1 MELAIEHLAKEAP
14 EKLSYEL
21 PDGKR
26 ISYPATRLGR
36 YLNTI
41 YIDIFRG
48 NRKISWVL
56 EALSGRDVRRSLE
69 MFTRILMSGHL
80 DERLVTGTMLGTVEF
95 VIPESLIVRI
105 LMKTDYMF
113 YLEGHGF
120 VSNIIYP
127 DPQWNRPS
135 NLLVVEVL
143 ESLVSK
149 RKQRGDLGIQVF
161 FKVEGIVR
169 ELARMGFYDED
180 VMAALRYMLLNRLI
194 TADHM
199 GRSNLAEEDHV
210 RAHASGLAHLRFLA
224 SRLEYLVGILPA
236 TYLVDRRFAE
246 SNRQKVKGESWVHGH
261 ILGEEKG
268 ILHELIN
275 YLKDEFNRH
284 AAESPFY
291 EGLATGGRLL
301 IRYAEEALSPSS
313 GRPSAERQSSEGL
326 L

>member
-1 MELAIEHLAKEAP
+1 
-14 EKLSYEL
+14 
-21 PDGKR
+21 
-26 ISYPATRLGR
+26 
-36 YLNTI
+36 
-41 YIDIFRG
+41 
-48 NRKISWVL
+48 
-56 EALSGRDVRRSLE
+56 
-69 MFTRILMSGHL
+69 
-80 DERLVTGTMLGTVEF
+80 
-95 VIPESLIVRI
+95 
-105 LMKTDYMF
+105 
-113 YLEGHGF
+113 
-120 VSNIIYP
+120 
-127 DPQWNRPS
+127 
-135 NLLVVEVL
+135 LLVVEVL

-149 RKQRGDLGIQVF
+149 RKQRGDLGIQRF
-161 FKVEGIVR
+161 FKVDGIVR

-224 SRLEYLVGILPA
+224 NRLEYLVGILPA

-246 SNRQKVKGESWVHGH
+246 SIGRRSRVNPGYTDISLARKRE
-261 ILGEEKG
+261 

-301 IRYAEEALSPSS
+301 IRYAEEALNPSS
-313 GRPSAERQSSEGL
+313 GRPSAERQSYEGL